1 MTKTWSQRILNAAQK
16 EDTINTST
24 LRKRFRIPRTEMDN
38 ISFDGTVMR
47 TVRRL
52 AENGDLNWVYRGT
65 YKITRQ
71 GKKSIN

>member
-24 LRKRFRIPRTEMDN
+24 LRKRFRIPRTEMDP
-38 ISFDGTVMR
+38 ITFDGTVMR

-52 AENGDLNWVYRGT
+52 AENGSLNWVYRGT

-71 GKKSIN
+71 GKKAIN